1 MEEKAR
7 IVIVDDHEIV
17 RLGIEM
23 LFENEALIEVIG
35 TGASGKE
42 ALTLVKELKPDIL
55 VLDISMPDMTGLET
69 LLELNKTDT
78 ETKVLFLSMYD
89 KEDYILKAIEY
100 GAAGYLLKDTEK
112 DRFLKAIKKL
122 KAGEKYFS
130 SEVSTVI
137 VNQYLSS
144 KDQTAHTGSPASDDY
159 GLTRRES
166 DILSRII
173 AGNSNQKIGEDCNIS
188 IRTIEKHRLNMM
200 KKMQVKNAA
209 DMVRLALEEG
219 LT

>member
-1 MEEKAR
+1 MDEKAR

-23 LFENEALIEVIG
+23 LFENEDSIEVIG
-35 TGASGKE
+35 TGSSGKE
-42 ALTLVKELKPDIL
+42 ALKLVDDLKPDIL
-55 VLDISMPDMTGLET
+55 VLDISMPEMTGLET
-69 LLELNKTDT
+69 LQELNKTNT
-78 ETKVLFLSMYD
+78 ETKTLFLSMYD

-100 GAAGYLLKDTEK
+100 GAVGYLLKDTEK
-112 DRFLKAIKKL
+112 ERFLKAIRKL

-137 VNQYLSS
+137 VNQYLTSKDKPSS
-144 KDQTAHTGSPASDDY
+144 KNQVSNNDY

-173 AGNSNQKIGEDCNIS
+173 SGNSNQEISEDCNIS

-200 KKMQVKNAA
+200 KKLDVNNAA
-209 DMVRLALEEG
+209 DMVRLAIEEG